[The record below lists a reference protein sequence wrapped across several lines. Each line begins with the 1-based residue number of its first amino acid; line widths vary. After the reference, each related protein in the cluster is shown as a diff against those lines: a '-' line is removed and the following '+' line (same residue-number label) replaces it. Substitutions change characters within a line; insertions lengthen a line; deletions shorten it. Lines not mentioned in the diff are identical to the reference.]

1 MPTLETAPAKLTT
14 VAVFP
19 RYYFLENLAVR
30 HDGSILVTAAL
41 HQELWYVPP
50 VDAAVPAEPVL
61 LHSFGEMAAGI
72 VETEPDLFYI
82 STSAACTTHESF
94 LHRLDLRNWTP
105 GEPVRTDTVLKF
117 GHPAGGLNG
126 SCLLAPGVIL
136 LADSVAGLIWRVD
149 LAAGHGQAAVR
160 VWLKHGSMDDDPDSP
175 LVPPQP
181 GINGVRYGA
190 RTGYL
195 YYTCTAQQ
203 LFMRVPV
210 HPGTHDPAGAPEF
223 IADGVMADDFCLD
236 EDAGV
241 AYVTTHRQNTIDRV
255 PLQPGGNGAR
265 QIVAGEPFDE
275 QLVGPS
281 SAAWGRQPGDYGR
294 VAYVTTDGGLIA
306 PPTDDIVRPARL
318 LRAELPAAGAA
329 RPRGYDREATAT

>member
-136 LADSVAGLIWRVD
+136 LADSVAGLIWRT
-149 LAAGHGQAAVR
+149 G
-160 VWLKHGSMDDDPDSP
+160 KE
-175 LVPPQP
+175 VPGEWFPRLP
-181 GINGVRYGA
+181 ER
-190 RTGYL
+190 
-195 YYTCTAQQ
+195 
-203 LFMRVPV
+203 
-210 HPGTHDPAGAPEF
+210 HPGRRT
-223 IADGVMADDFCLD
+223 
-236 EDAGV
+236 
-241 AYVTTHRQNTIDRV
+241 
-255 PLQPGGNGAR
+255 
-265 QIVAGEPFDE
+265 
-275 QLVGPS
+275 
-281 SAAWGRQPGDYGR
+281 
-294 VAYVTTDGGLIA
+294 
-306 PPTDDIVRPARL
+306 
-318 LRAELPAAGAA
+318 
-329 RPRGYDREATAT
+329 PR